1 MANTTTLNKIV
12 AEAKRIQKVH
22 THMSWKEAIK
32 DASKHIKE
40 GAKTVVK
47 KADRAKAVG
56 STNFEKLYTKLVK
69 DYDKSGA
76 WKVSSLEQYIQ
87 AKVNNAAKRKNYTE
101 LESLNEVL
109 DMVKRD
115 YSGSIEAL
123 PVNFVGS
130 FWGFKFKIVNQYRL
144 DGGVTAQLM
153 ELEAPGA
160 LIGELTGLKQEE
172 NRVIEALY
180 NGAIYTAKSNPE
192 EYKYSL
198 HNDPKEEKKLKDK
211 IKRFVILLNEDV
223 KDFNSGKDKNITV
236 SKPTVKELAAGKM
249 PTVKRKKEFKPK
261 VTTSKAGIVEQ
272 IKSVLKANHK
282 ILTHGYSIKPGKV
295 RDKKIAG
302 HEEDFEAII
311 EGWIN
316 EGKEMVVKQLA
327 YYESKRYMANT
338 KLEKNKIAR
347 KIYDLKKKFLKFKK

>member
-1 MANTTTLNKIV
+1 MAKTTTLQRII

-47 KADRAKAVG
+47 KPSSKKTVG
-56 STNFEKLYTKLVK
+56 ALNLVHVYDTDGSLYGTGTVIKKDGNKVIVRFDGDTIKEFKLNQVK
-69 DYDKSGA
+69 PING
-76 WKVSSLEQYIQ
+76 
-87 AKVNNAAKRKNYTE
+87 NN
-101 LESLNEVL
+101 
-109 DMVKRD
+109 
-115 YSGSIEAL
+115 IEAL

-130 FWGFKFKIVNQYRL
+130 FWGFKFKIVNQYRI
-144 DGGVTAQLM
+144 DGGVTAQIV
-153 ELEAPGA
+153 EAEAPGS
-160 LIGELTGLKQEE
+160 LLGELTGLKTDVDKVV
-172 NRVIEALY
+172 NALY
-180 NGAIYTAKSNPE
+180 GSALYTAKSQPDY
-192 EYKYSL
+192 EYSYHK
-198 HNDPKEEKKLKDK
+198 DAREEKKLKDK
-211 IKRFVILLNEDV
+211 IKRFVTLLNDDV
-223 KDFNSGKDKNITV
+223 KDFNTGKDKNIVV
-236 SKPTVKELAAGKM
+236 SKPTVKELAAGKL

-261 VTTSKAGIVEQ
+261 VNTTKAGVVDQ

-295 RDKKIAG
+295 REKKIAG

-311 EGWIN
+311 EGWMN

>member
-1 MANTTTLNKIV
+1 MAKTTTLKRII

-47 KADRAKAVG
+47 KPARAKAVG

-130 FWGFKFKIVNQYRL
+130 FWGFKFKIVNQYRI
-144 DGGVTAQLM
+144 DGGVTAQIV
-153 ELEAPGA
+153 EAEAPGS
-160 LIGELTGLKQEE
+160 LLGELTGLRTDVDKVV
-172 NRVIEALY
+172 NALY
-180 NGAIYTAKSNPE
+180 GSALYTAKSQPDY
-192 EYKYSL
+192 EYSYHK
-198 HNDPKEEKKLKDK
+198 DAKEEKKLKDK
-211 IKRFVILLNEDV
+211 IKRFVTLLNDDV
-223 KDFNSGKDKNITV
+223 KDFNTGKDKNIVV
-236 SKPTVKELAAGKM
+236 SKPTVKELAAGKV

-261 VTTSKAGIVEQ
+261 VTTTKAGVVDQ

-295 RDKKIAG
+295 REKKIAG
-302 HEEDFEAII
+302 HEEDFDAII
-311 EGWIN
+311 DGWIN

>member
-1 MANTTTLNKIV
+1 
-12 AEAKRIQKVH
+12 
-22 THMSWKEAIK
+22 MSWKEAIK

-47 KADRAKAVG
+47 KPSSKKTVG
-56 STNFEKLYTKLVK
+56 ALNLVHVYDTDGSLYGTGTVIKKDGNKVIVRFDGDTIKEFKLNQVK
-69 DYDKSGA
+69 PING
-76 WKVSSLEQYIQ
+76 
-87 AKVNNAAKRKNYTE
+87 NN
-101 LESLNEVL
+101 
-109 DMVKRD
+109 
-115 YSGSIEAL
+115 IEAL

-130 FWGFKFKIVNQYRL
+130 FWGFKFKIVNQYRI
-144 DGGVTAQLM
+144 DGGVTAQIV
-153 ELEAPGA
+153 EAEAPGS
-160 LIGELTGLKQEE
+160 LLGELTGLKTDVDKVV
-172 NRVIEALY
+172 NALY
-180 NGAIYTAKSNPE
+180 GSALYTAKSQPDY
-192 EYKYSL
+192 EYSYHK
-198 HNDPKEEKKLKDK
+198 DAREEKKLKDK
-211 IKRFVILLNEDV
+211 IKRFVTLLNDDV
-223 KDFNSGKDKNITV
+223 KDFNTGKDKNIVV
-236 SKPTVKELAAGKM
+236 SKPTVKELAAGKL

-261 VTTSKAGIVEQ
+261 VNTTKAGVVDQ

-295 RDKKIAG
+295 REKKIAG

-311 EGWIN
+311 EGWMN